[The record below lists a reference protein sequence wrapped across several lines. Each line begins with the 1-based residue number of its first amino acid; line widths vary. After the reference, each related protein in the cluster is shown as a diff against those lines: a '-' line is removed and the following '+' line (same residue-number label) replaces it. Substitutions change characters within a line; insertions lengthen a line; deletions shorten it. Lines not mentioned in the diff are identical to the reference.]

1 MKKKNNLLNKTLA
14 FLLSCGMLLAMAGCG
29 SSASSSASSTASSA
43 SASTAQSSSQSA
55 DETASGEKLRIGLVQ
70 LMDHPSLNEIRDSF
84 IAGMAELGY
93 DESKVEYDLQNGQ
106 NDPTILNSI
115 AQKFVGDD
123 VDLIVAI
130 ATPAAQS
137 MAAATSD
144 IPILF
149 SAITDPVYAGL
160 VQSLDAP
167 GGNITG
173 TSDAIPVE
181 SIFQLA
187 DELTPGIQSYG
198 LLYNAGESNSQSV
211 IAQVKEYLDSKS
223 IAYTE
228 ATVTNSSEVQQA
240 ALNLV
245 TQCDAIFSP
254 IDNTVASA
262 MPALATVAIEN
273 GKPVYVA
280 ADSMVNDGGLATVG
294 ISYTNLGKETAEM
307 AVEILEGG
315 DPATIPV
322 RTLSEFSR
330 VINPDTAAALGIT
343 VTE

>member
-1 MKKKNNLLNKTLA
+1 MKKLFASLLSATLA
-14 FLLSCGMLLAMAGCG
+14 LSLLAGCG
-29 SSASSSASSTASSA
+29 SSGEGSSAAPASQAAPASSQAAGAAPADGEKLQVGIVQIMEHPSLDQIRTSFLEEMERLGYGEDKVDYDYQTASSDA
-43 SASTAQSSSQSA
+43 S
-55 DETASGEKLRIGLVQ
+55 L
-70 LMDHPSLNEIRDSF
+70 
-84 IAGMAELGY
+84 
-93 DESKVEYDLQNGQ
+93 
-106 NDPTILNSI
+106 LNSI
-115 AQKFVGDD
+115 CQKFAGDGK
-123 VDLIVAI
+123 DLIVAI

-262 MPALATVAIEN
+262 MPALATVA
-273 GKPVYVA
+273 